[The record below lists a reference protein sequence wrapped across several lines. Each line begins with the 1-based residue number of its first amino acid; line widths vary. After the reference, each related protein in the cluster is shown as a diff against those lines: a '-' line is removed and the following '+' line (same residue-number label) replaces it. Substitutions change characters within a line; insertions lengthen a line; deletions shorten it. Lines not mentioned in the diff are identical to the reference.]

1 MMRMIATQPL
11 GDCSEITAL
20 ACARPLLWHQ
30 SYGTVSTLGRSLR
43 DRKPIIGPKFP
54 RNGFN
59 LFLYV
64 QFGYAAFASAIA
76 ERFDTAE
83 NT

>member
-1 MMRMIATQPL
+1 MPSVVWN
-11 GDCSEITAL
+11 CVH
-20 ACARPLLWHQ
+20 ARDYAME
-30 SYGTVSTLGRSLR
+30 SRSSN
-43 DRKPIIGPKFP
+43 GFP
-54 RNGFN
+54 R
-59 LFLYV
+59 FLYV